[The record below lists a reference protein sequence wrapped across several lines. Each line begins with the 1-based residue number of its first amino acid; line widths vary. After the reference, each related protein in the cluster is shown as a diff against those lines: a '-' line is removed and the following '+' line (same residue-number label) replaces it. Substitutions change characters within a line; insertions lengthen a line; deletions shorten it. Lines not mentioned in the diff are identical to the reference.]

1 MGETLSGNLQLA
13 ISLVGCADVSGVA
26 AVNAVKNSFFRLNRF
41 EDSMRT
47 NLMFAIRQIIDDP
60 QDVIPIPPELRHR
73 RTEVIFIV
81 MDEETKAHLT
91 PSPIDAIEDAIE
103 SFRGKGKGGAVAR
116 LLMDR
121 QSDREQEG

>member
-1 MGETLSGNLQLA
+1 
-13 ISLVGCADVSGVA
+13 
-26 AVNAVKNSFFRLNRF
+26 
-41 EDSMRT
+41 MRT

-121 QSDREQEG
+121 QSERENEV